1 MIGALGDC
9 LLMLDSFAVQIS
21 DIVVLPWTFAMVLAV
36 LAFKVQHFLK
46 EKYAPIELPSKV
58 QSVVGIAE
66 DVPHNPHLVGCFLP
80 SSGETHHVPYLD
92 KENTPYAYENDMCVG
107 SSLAIHRATWDPAL
121 NRSGEY
127 PFGHVFK
134 DRKINWE
141 VRMQM
146 RFKKS
151 PEGSLQFGIELD
163 EYVPLMGPTKAAM
176 KAVVSAFKYIVG
188 EDLYHSVGDDP
199 SCTQG
204 EAERPIFSMP
214 LWAFDQ
220 FIETPEGESPPDLA
234 DPNFM
239 ALGIKRADDYKTFER
254 TLRSVQ
260 FRPGPT
266 YTFNFYSISPLMDN
280 INWKIGG
287 IIPGVT
293 IDMNQFCGR
302 PPVHLVVYSLQTP
315 PEGSE
320 HDKRHLD
327 SRKNY
332 MFHMV
337 FWSSLRPPSS
347 WRLKQLLP
355 HRYTAESEETDAKDC
370 TSVGRNP
377 VCRPSERQ
385 ALFSCFEAILPP
397 ASACFPRR
405 GGA

>member
-1 MIGALGDC
+1 
-9 LLMLDSFAVQIS
+9 MLDSFAVQIS
-21 DIVVLPWTFAMVLAV
+21 DIVVLPWTFAVFLAL

-46 EKYAPIELPSKV
+46 EKYALPEDSHNQTADDRGIGKV
-58 QSVVGIAE
+58 E
-66 DVPHNPHLVGCFLP
+66 DVPSNPHLAGCFLP
-80 SSGETHHVPYLD
+80 STGETQHVPYLD
-92 KENTPYAYENDMCVG
+92 KENTPYTYENEMCVG

-121 NRSGEY
+121 NKSGDY
-127 PFGHVFK
+127 PFGDVFK

-141 VRMQM
+141 VRMQL
-146 RFKKS
+146 RFKKA
-151 PEGSLQFGIELD
+151 PERPLQFGIELD
-163 EYVPLMGPTKAAM
+163 EYVPLMGPTKTAM

-220 FIETPEGESPPDLA
+220 FIETPEGETPPDLA

-239 ALGIKRADDYKTFER
+239 SLGIKRADDYKTFEK

-260 FRPGPT
+260 FRPGAT

-287 IIPGVT
+287 IIPGIT

-302 PPVHLVVYSLQTP
+302 PPVHLVVYELQAP
-315 PEGSE
+315 PKGSE
-320 HDKRHLD
+320 HDERHLD

-332 MFHMV
+332 LFHMV

-347 WRLKQLLP
+347 QRLRQLLP
-355 HRYTAESEETDAKDC
+355 HRYPGACENEKDGK
-370 TSVGRNP
+370 TSVRKSSGMELQRASLS
-377 VCRPSERQ
+377 CGASKRQ
-385 ALFSCFEAILPP
+385 AFFSCFDGICPSASSCLPRK
-397 ASACFPRR
+397 SA
-405 GGA
+405 